1 MHSSMDTTPPICKP
15 SWKRRARTSNDS
27 RSVLFGGVI
36 DSSLRVVGQTQ
47 KIAMRLSS
55 GPGLVWQMA
64 LCVWFS
70 LQHLRREIGRTRGRI
85 RTLGLQVTASSWREL
100 RVQERKLDAL
110 LRQDEEF

>member
-1 MHSSMDTTPPICKP
+1 MHSSMDTTPPIRKP

-47 KIAMRLSS
+47 KIVVRLSS
-55 GPGLVWQMA
+55 GPGL
-64 LCVWFS
+64 
-70 LQHLRREIGRTRGRI
+70 HLRREIGRTRGRI